1 MQQKWHRPREKSRMR
16 DLVKQPLHSLK
27 HTDKSGNQPEVDR
40 RWFGPKSGMIMS
52 CQSGAFAISKFIAG
66 VLSDRTNPRHV
77 FIVGLLVGGIAT
89 VLFSTVPVSSI
100 LILCGLWFLN
110 GVAQGCGWPSCAKI
124 IRQRASPTQF
134 GTLWSILSSS
144 INVAGSLAPFI
155 SSYIVLHYGWRASV
169 FTSGIIS
176 VLFALLG
183 AFALQL
189 SIGNEET
196 CESSNTKK
204 CKASAT
210 NNSSEGSFLDLL
222 FDPFLIMLS
231 ASFLVVL
238 GARTALATWGQL
250 YLIEERGRSH
260 YEGSAFASS
269 IESGGL
275 LGRITVGYVTDRLI
289 QRYTSKGSSPL
300 NIRLSVAVAFMLG
313 SVPLLHALRVTVT
326 EDSSNVWITFLGF
339 MIGALLYGPI
349 SIIGIVSVESAPAH
363 LSGSSNAIASL
374 AGNIGAIISGFPC
387 CYLAEKY
394 SWSTVFFLIE
404 VAIGVVSIV
413 MFFLKN
419 LRPKLLKH
427 KKAD

>member
-27 HTDKSGNQPEVDR
+27 HTDKSGKKIVSLVS
-40 RWFGPKSGMIMS
+40 PKLIEDGLDQSQVGMIMS

-289 QRYTSKGSSPL
+289 QRYTVSQK
-300 NIRLSVAVAFMLG
+300 
-313 SVPLLHALRVTVT
+313 
-326 EDSSNVWITFLGF
+326 VWITFLGF